1 MPCGPTEVFLGASG
15 PASVCWAGHPGMG
28 LRGGGGWE
36 LCSELAPGF
45 WLLTQP
51 QVGGWLWMLHHAEP
65 GPPPS
70 IKCLRGLC

>member
-1 MPCGPTEVFLGASG
+1 MGPQRCFLVPLGLHL
-15 PASVCWAGHPGMG
+15 CAGRAT
-28 LRGGGGWE
+28 LAWVYRGGGGWE

-51 QVGGWLWMLHHAEP
+51 QVGGWLWIFHHAGP

-70 IKCLRGLC
+70 VKCLRGLC